1 MCFYSFVKGFGIL
14 CLIQQFPEVGKSKIL
29 VASFIDKKEK
39 TQNCFLCHASSLSH
53 AWLCDPMDCSL
64 PGSSVHRDSPG
75 RNTRVGC
82 HALLWGIFPN
92 QGSNPGLLHCRW
104 IPYHPS
110 HQGSPRTVEWVGS
123 LSLLQVIIPTQESSQ
138 GLLSCRWIL
147 YQLSFWPDRWWAEK
161 QGLVLEPT
169 MSIWFTLILFL
180 FFFLNNAFFYSA

>member
-53 AWLCDPMDCSL
+53 AWLCNPMDCSL

-110 HQGSPRTVEWVGS
+110 HQGSPRTVEWVAYPFS
-123 LSLLQVIIPTQESSQ
+123 RWSSQ
-138 GLLSCRWIL
+138 PRNQARVSCVAGGFFT
-147 YQLSFWPDRWWAEK
+147 SWASGQIDGEQK
-161 QGLVLEPT
+161 NRD
-169 MSIWFTLILFL
+169 LF
-180 FFFLNNAFFYSA
+180 